1 MDNSRS
7 STVTGVLRLVFAFAG
22 ILAAVIAN
30 NSLAQAPTQFA
41 IRILS
46 SPSYAVTGGD
56 ALVEVRI
63 PASTP
68 LSDVSIKL
76 NFQDVTSLFRAA
88 ALDRPDPRQNTCF
101 QLSHHRTR
109 VLGPAPDTVC
119 V

>member
-56 ALVEVRI
+56 ALVEADEVADDFCVTARQRRSGGSARREGDDECDADRHHQPCAHRPSSRI
-63 PASTP
+63 
-68 LSDVSIKL
+68 
-76 NFQDVTSLFRAA
+76 
-88 ALDRPDPRQNTCF
+88 
-101 QLSHHRTR
+101 
-109 VLGPAPDTVC
+109 VLEAR
-119 V
+119 